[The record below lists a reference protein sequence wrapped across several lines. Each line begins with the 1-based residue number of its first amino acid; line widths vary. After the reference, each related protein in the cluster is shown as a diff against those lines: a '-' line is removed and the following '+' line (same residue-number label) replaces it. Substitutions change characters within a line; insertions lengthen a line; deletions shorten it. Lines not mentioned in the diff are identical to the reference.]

1 VSFGDV
7 LLSSEQVRTGPDGGD
22 LSPGAG
28 GWPTVRYFNKG
39 TGYDGKPYAQKTDKA
54 MCDELGNEDNMEA
67 FVVDFGG
74 ASLCAVADGAGCT
87 DKEKKFIEKWKA
99 ADAGKV
105 RGAARNSAPRWCCRR
120 RRRRCCCCLRCH
132 RVPPCPSPTLSPLTT
147 GCVPGSTAR
156 WDMPG
161 CKAADPAGGHV

>member
-105 RGAARNSAPRWCCRR
+105 AKQLTRLEGMSSKPMKKELMQWLKQRLAI
-120 RRRRCCCCLRCH
+120 LKQ
-132 RVPPCPSPTLSPLTT
+132 LSSKEEL
-147 GCVPGSTAR
+147 
-156 WDMPG
+156 
-161 CKAADPAGGHV
+161 

>member
-1 VSFGDV
+1 
-7 LLSSEQVRTGPDGGD
+7 
-22 LSPGAG
+22 
-28 GWPTVRYFNKG
+28 VRYFNKG

-105 RGAARNSAPRWCCRR
+105 AKQLTRLEGMSSKPMKKELMQWLKQRLAI
-120 RRRRCCCCLRCH
+120 LKQ
-132 RVPPCPSPTLSPLTT
+132 LSSKEEL
-147 GCVPGSTAR
+147 
-156 WDMPG
+156 
-161 CKAADPAGGHV
+161 